1 MSSGALSLLAI
12 FAVCLIIDVPI
23 LFSLLIAALGYL
35 LFFDAAPMMVAAQQY
50 VAGMHSFTLLAIP
63 LFVFAAQLMN
73 RAGLTVRIINLCM
86 AIVGNKPG
94 GLAVVAVLACMLF
107 GALSGSGV
115 ADVVAI
121 GSMLLPAMKKEGY
134 APGFSAALVGTS
146 SSLGTVIPPSIVMII
161 YGTTANAS
169 IGKLF
174 MGGIIPG
181 ILLATGLIIVAV
193 YLSKK
198 NGWSGGKRFSRMEQ
212 LIALRDAIPAL
223 IVPVLIIG
231 GIRLGIFTP
240 TEAAISAIVYAL
252 ILGFFIYRCLDLKA
266 LWDSLKETAETS
278 AAILLI
284 IAAAGLFAW
293 CLSHEAVPQ
302 AVAALIADLTSSKYS
317 VLLLLMAVILVLGT
331 FMESIAIII
340 IITPIVLPLLQTY
353 NIDLIHFGVLLTIN
367 LAIGANTPP
376 LGIDL
381 MASCRIAGIKTSEA
395 FRPLLLMLASMVSVL
410 ILLIFV
416 PEIVLYLPNLME

>member
-1 MSSGALSLLAI
+1 
-12 FAVCLIIDVPI
+12 
-23 LFSLLIAALGYL
+23 
-35 LFFDAAPMMVAAQQY
+35 
-50 VAGMHSFTLLAIP
+50 
-63 LFVFAAQLMN
+63 
-73 RAGLTVRIINLCM
+73 
-86 AIVGNKPG
+86 
-94 GLAVVAVLACMLF
+94 
-107 GALSGSGV
+107 
-115 ADVVAI
+115 
-121 GSMLLPAMKKEGY
+121 
-134 APGFSAALVGTS
+134 
-146 SSLGTVIPPSIVMII
+146 
-161 YGTTANAS
+161 
-169 IGKLF
+169 
-174 MGGIIPG
+174 
-181 ILLATGLIIVAV
+181 
-193 YLSKK
+193 
-198 NGWSGGKRFSRMEQ
+198 MEQ

-293 CLSHEAVPQ
+293 CLSYEAVPQ